1 MAFYRCRFVP
11 QTIRSRTYRY
21 LKFIV
26 SEVRGANN
34 DSQYIQLSKLEFTNS
49 NSEIYSYPAGTTI
62 NGNLTPVSGS
72 EVYTNL
78 IDGSTGTKLCASWDK
93 TTGLIIT
100 IDLGTINPI
109 DVNIYNIFNWY
120 TANDAASFPERN
132 PLSWELYGA
141 NESDFS
147 DQELLGYYIGSRS
160 DPAPGNQ
167 SIGDGSGQDI
177 SQIFF
182 VFENGVYHQLEDS
195 DDLLTVENGQS
206 DTVTQIIYVE
216 EEPVHKDPTY

>member
-11 QTIRSRTYRY
+11 HPVTSRTYRY

-26 SEVRGANN
+26 SEVRGADN
-34 DSQYIQLSKLEFTNS
+34 DSNYIQLSKLEFTNS
-49 NSEIYSYPAGTTI
+49 NSEIYSYPVGTTI
-62 NGNLTPVSGS
+62 NGNLTPVGS

-78 IDGSTGTKLCASWDK
+78 LDGSTGTKLCATWDK

-100 IDLGTINPI
+100 IDLGTVNPI

-120 TANDAASFPERN
+120 TASDASSFPERN

-147 DQELLGYYIGSRS
+147 DQELLGHYIGSRD
-160 DPAPGNQ
+160 DPAPGGQ
-167 SIGDGSGQDI
+167 STGDGSGQDI

-206 DTVTQIIYVE
+206 DDVVTQIIYVE

>member
-1 MAFYRCRFVP
+1 MAFYRCRFIPHQV
-11 QTIRSRTYRY
+11 RSRTYRY

-26 SEVRGANN
+26 SEVRGADN
-34 DSQYIQLSKLEFTNS
+34 DSKYIQLSKLEFTNS
-49 NSEIYSYPAGTTI
+49 NSETYSYPNGTTI
-62 NGNLTPVSGS
+62 NGNLALAADT
-72 EVYTNL
+72 EVYANL
-78 IDGSTGTKLCASWDK
+78 LDGSTETKLCAFWDK

-100 IDLGTINPI
+100 IDLGTTNPI

-147 DQELLGYYIGSRS
+147 DQELLGYYIGSRD
-160 DPAPGNQ
+160 DPAPEAQ
-167 SIGDGSGQDI
+167 STGDGSGQDI

-206 DTVTQIIYVE
+206 DTVIQVIHVE

>member
-1 MAFYRCRFVP
+1 MAFYRCRFIP
-11 QTIRSRTYRY
+11 RTIRNRTYRY

-34 DSQYIQLSKLEFTNS
+34 DSSYIQLSKLEFTNS
-49 NSEIYSYPAGTTI
+49 NSEIYSYPVGTTI
-62 NGNLTPVSGS
+62 NGNLTSVGS

-78 IDGSTGTKLCASWDK
+78 LDGSTGTKFCATWDK

-100 IDLGTINPI
+100 IDLGAVSPI
-109 DVNIYNIFNWY
+109 DVDIYNIFNWY
-120 TANDAASFPERN
+120 TASDASSYPERN

-147 DQELLGYYIGSRS
+147 DQELLGRYTGSRS
-160 DPAPGNQ
+160 DPAPEGQ
-167 SIGDGSGQDI
+167 STGDGSGQDI

-182 VFENGVYHQLEDS
+182 VFENGVYHQLENS
-195 DDLLTVENGQS
+195 DDLL
-206 DTVTQIIYVE
+206 IIE
-216 EEPVHKDPTY
+216 